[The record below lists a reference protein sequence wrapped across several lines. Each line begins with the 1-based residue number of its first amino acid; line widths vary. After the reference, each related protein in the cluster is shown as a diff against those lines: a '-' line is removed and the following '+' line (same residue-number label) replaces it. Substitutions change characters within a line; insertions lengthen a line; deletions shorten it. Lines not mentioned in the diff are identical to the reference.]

1 MLSDVE
7 VRGVKASDV
16 RIDVSGDELTVE
28 FDTHNPGWKEVIHL
42 PAEAA
47 PESYQI
53 HLRNNLLALKL
64 AKV

>member
-28 FDTHNPGWKEVIHL
+28 FDKNSPGWKEVIHL
-42 PAEAA
+42 PAEAE
-47 PESYQI
+47 PESYQM
-53 HLRNNLLALKL
+53 HLKNNVLELKL